1 MTARE
6 AVAAGDLPSLR
17 AMLAKGAN
25 LDTKDE
31 DERTPLHWAASVG
44 AVDVVAFL
52 VDEAHVRVNVQD
64 DAGWTP
70 LMSATSAGH
79 VSVVSLLLSKYVACL
94 CRE

>member
-6 AVAAGDLPSLR
+6 AVATGDLSSLR
-17 AMLAKGAN
+17 EKLAQGAS

-79 VSVVSLLLSKYVACL
+79 VNIVSYLLSKYVAIL
-94 CRE
+94 